1 MVKIVSK
8 KIFKLRKKLAISFI
22 KILNNYNLDYIIL
35 GNKKNFLD
43 KILTDIDIYINFHNK
58 QNLEKIISK
67 FLEKNKIL
75 LSNVIR
81 HEHNSY
87 NYTFAFKNK
96 NEYDFF
102 SIDICNDY
110 VVNSRKLLSFS
121 KKNSKS
127 IIINNLKINF
137 LSDDYMFY
145 YILLKRIVKDDLNKE
160 NTSFLKKIF
169 LKNKKKIINGEIF
182 SSKVKIYL
190 KFFFEK
196 NKLGSKNLSKLIKT
210 NYINKKKKNYPGE
223 ISRFIDRIFN
233 KTGMHVVFLGTDG
246 AGKSSLI
253 NLLQEKFEKDVSPF
267 WFTEKYHLYSS
278 SVEKKNKIAEPY
290 KKPVYG
296 KILSLVKIIFLYF
309 AFLIFNFK
317 NIFIKIR
324 KSYLLI
330 NDRYFDDVFI
340 DPSRYRVNGYQILVK
355 IFLFLLPRPDLY
367 FLIKASNKNII
378 SRKKEL
384 TIKQI
389 NYNQKKYKNYAKL
402 EKNVFVI
409 NTDKKKEISVNKIIE
424 QILYKLNEDFKSLI
438 HNL

>member
-169 LKNKKKIINGEIF
+169 LKNKKK
-182 SSKVKIYL
+182 
-190 KFFFEK
+190 
-196 NKLGSKNLSKLIKT
+196 
-210 NYINKKKKNYPGE
+210 
-223 ISRFIDRIFN
+223 
-233 KTGMHVVFLGTDG
+233 
-246 AGKSSLI
+246 
-253 NLLQEKFEKDVSPF
+253 
-267 WFTEKYHLYSS
+267 
-278 SVEKKNKIAEPY
+278 
-290 KKPVYG
+290 
-296 KILSLVKIIFLYF
+296 
-309 AFLIFNFK
+309 
-317 NIFIKIR
+317 
-324 KSYLLI
+324 
-330 NDRYFDDVFI
+330 
-340 DPSRYRVNGYQILVK
+340 
-355 IFLFLLPRPDLY
+355 
-367 FLIKASNKNII
+367 
-378 SRKKEL
+378 
-384 TIKQI
+384 
-389 NYNQKKYKNYAKL
+389 
-402 EKNVFVI
+402 
-409 NTDKKKEISVNKIIE
+409 
-424 QILYKLNEDFKSLI
+424 
-438 HNL
+438 